1 MHADEE
7 QPDPIALQ
15 KAAEELGREWS
26 TLRDWPA
33 RYKAR
38 KLGQVGRVVFYDF
51 WDLSTIDAMKNLGL
65 RILPTPEERDEWR
78 WARKGLR
85 FAAA

>member
-1 MHADEE
+1 MHAGDER
-7 QPDPIALQ
+7 PDPIPLQ

-51 WDLSTIDAMKNLGL
+51 WDLSTIDAMKDLGL
-65 RILPTPEERDEWR
+65 KVLPTPQGRDEWR
-78 WARKGLR
+78 WARKRLR
-85 FAAA
+85 ATAA

>member
-1 MHADEE
+1 MGSEE
-7 QPDPIALQ
+7 DMPDPIPLQ
-15 KAAEELGREWS
+15 RAAEELGREWS

-38 KLGQVGRVVFYDF
+38 KVGKVGRVVFYDF

-65 RILPTPEERDEWR
+65 KVLPTPELRDRWRAERR
-78 WARKGLR
+78 PLR
-85 FAAA
+85 SIAA

>member
-1 MHADEE
+1 VHEDDER
-7 QPDPIALQ
+7 PDPIALQ

-38 KLGQVGRVVFYDF
+38 KLGQVGRIVFYDF

-65 RILPTPEERDEWR
+65 RVLATPEERAEWR
-78 WARKGLR
+78 RDRKR
-85 FAAA
+85 IRAAAA

>member
-7 QPDPIALQ
+7 RPDPIPLQ
-15 KAAEELGREWS
+15 KAAEELSREWS

-38 KLGQVGRVVFYDF
+38 KVGKVGRVVFYDF

-78 WARKGLR
+78 RARKTPR
-85 FAAA
+85 AAAA